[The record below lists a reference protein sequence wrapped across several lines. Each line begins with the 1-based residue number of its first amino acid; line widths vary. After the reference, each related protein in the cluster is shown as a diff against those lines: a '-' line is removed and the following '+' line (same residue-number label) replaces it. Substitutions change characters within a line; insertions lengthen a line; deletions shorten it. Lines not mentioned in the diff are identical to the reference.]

1 MQKDRKKER
10 KKGSKATNNMYTCT
24 LIGATLPI
32 SLSSD
37 QTSTNQAILGDEQNG
52 TAAEQVDGTGSHA
65 PRTSRFQTQSHK
77 ETVNPV
83 GKAG

>member
-1 MQKDRKKER
+1 
-10 KKGSKATNNMYTCT
+10 MYRYMCT

-37 QTSTNQAILGDEQNG
+37 QTMALVENDTV
-52 TAAEQVDGTGSHA
+52 AEQVDGTGSHA
-65 PRTSRFQTQSHK
+65 PRKSRIQTRSQK

-83 GKAG
+83 RKDGG